1 MVAFLYDLKHKTS
14 ISATCKLSKSAKK
27 ETPAQLSWGDN
38 DAGVDGMCGKMW
50 VWEVWAIAP
59 TLRRSGWLLWG

>member
-27 ETPAQLSWGDN
+27 ETPA
-38 DAGVDGMCGKMW
+38 
-50 VWEVWAIAP
+50 
-59 TLRRSGWLLWG
+59 